1 MQVSANRIELKL
13 KLQGIECPIISCA
26 VSNNIL
32 GGAQIEVLYTAE
44 LRKIEPSTR
53 VEVYFRTDGAGSPF
67 YVLFLG
73 YISAVTYADDA
84 NSKRATLNCEMD
96 YALTRR
102 FQIYQWSPEV
112 LVESKQRAFSGA
124 PTALET
130 LGTGVPAL
138 YAQKLSQ
145 YFFAGRTNVAT
156 KTAPRNGVGRAA
168 IGLLERVF
176 GVTVPPPSGAS
187 PTPAPIPATSAAT
200 AVSAANPYTAVMGAQ
215 SNILEQIAGIAVDI
229 KQDALLEKVASSQLL
244 EASVKQIPPLA
255 SVGELIDV
263 IASHLFHVVYTV
275 PTAGIRDLGA
285 FNRKKDWANRVDNA
299 IPPAWRTQSPISTTK
314 ETIFA
319 AYLNPSS
326 ELRVLAMRANVPLDG
341 NSEVELQNAE
351 QITPALVQ
359 GWYDAIM
366 AGPQENMSDPGQ
378 KQVVTTIV
386 VPNLYFAVPPKC
398 NVVMP
403 NMISSLTYTVP
414 HLERATRGLMFAMPV
429 PASGAQL
436 QPNTDWKLHYY
447 SPADAVNAAS
457 GQFVLQPHE
466 AETGVR
472 LFISDITAVAS
483 YLETLLNYQPDAMQ
497 RLADYRF
504 MEERYASTTLQV
516 SGPFNPY
523 ICPGLPCIVED
534 DGKHGGRPAERYQG
548 FIQGVQHVISAGAAI
563 TTYSLS
569 HVITAS
575 EDAPELLRRGE
586 KAKQGYHPLKSLHDL
601 LLPTWLTA
609 QHYDVNHIGKTYQEL
624 LVCDAADHTNLRAG
638 TRPLATEDDV
648 AETSSSLIAAC
659 VPPSTCPAGAQS
671 LTQTLITVNPTAAGK
686 LVSRK
691 RAAEAYAISCAQQ
704 RGFGD
709 AK

>member
-1 MQVSANRIELKL
+1 MSVTANRIELKL
-13 KLQGIECPIISCA
+13 KLQGVDCPIISCA

-32 GGAQIEVLYTAE
+32 GGAQIEVLYTAA

-53 VEVYFRTDGAGSPF
+53 VEVYFRTDGAKGPF
-67 YVLFLG
+67 FVLFLG
-73 YISAVTYADDA
+73 YISAVTYTDDA
-84 NSKRATLNCEMD
+84 DSKRATLNCEMD

-112 LVESKQRAFSGA
+112 LVESKQRTFSGA
-124 PTALET
+124 PTVLET

-138 YAQKLSQ
+138 YAQSLSE
-145 YFFAGRTNVAT
+145 YFFAGRTSIAT

-176 GVTVPPPSGAS
+176 GVTAAAADVSAAS
-187 PTPAPIPATSAAT
+187 PLASQPGAAT
-200 AVSAANPYTAVMGAQ
+200 AAETSVPAANAYAAVMGAQ

-229 KQDALLEKVASSQLL
+229 KQDVLLEKVASSQLL

-285 FNRKKDWANRVDNA
+285 FNRKKAWAARVDAA
-299 IPPAWRTQSPISTTK
+299 IPPTWRRDD
-314 ETIFA
+314 
-319 AYLNPSS
+319 L
-326 ELRVLAMRANVPLDG
+326 
-341 NSEVELQNAE
+341 
-351 QITPALVQ
+351 ALVTKTLILNSYQDGPIRILANEAQATLELEADQ
-359 GWYDAIM
+359 GGADAITYARVTRWYDTLM
-366 AGPQENMSDPGQ
+366 AYTPSTRQVAQ
-378 KQVVTTIV
+378 KQKQIVTTIV
-386 VPNLYFAVPPKC
+386 VPNLYFALPPAC

-414 HLERATRGLMFAMPV
+414 HLERVTRGLMFAMPV

-436 QPNTDWKLHYY
+436 QTNTDWKLHYY
-447 SPADAVNAAS
+447 SPTGAVSPS
-457 GQFVLQPHE
+457 GEFVLQDHE
-466 AETGVR
+466 AETGIR

-483 YLETLLNYQPDAMQ
+483 YLETLLNNESDAMQ

-523 ICPGLPCIVED
+523 VCPGLPCIVED

-575 EDAPELLRRGE
+575 EDAPELLRKGTKSAE
-586 KAKQGYHPLKSLHDL
+586 NYHALKSLHDL

-609 QHYDVNHIGKTYQEL
+609 QHYDVDHIGDTYQEL
-624 LVCDAADHTNLRAG
+624 LVCGAADHENLRAG
-638 TRPLATEDDV
+638 ARPLATEADV
-648 AETSSSLIAAC
+648 AQMTSTLIPACAAQ
-659 VPPSTCPAGAQS
+659 STCPTGSTSRTPPA
-671 LTQTLITVNPTAAGK
+671 TPVNAVAAGK
-686 LVSRK
+686 LSSR
-691 RAAEAYAISCAQQ
+691 RAAAEAYATSCKER

>member
-112 LVESKQRAFSGA
+112 LVENKKRAFSGA
-124 PTALET
+124 PTVLQT
-130 LGTGVPAL
+130 LGAGVPAD
-138 YAQKLSQ
+138 YAQRLSD
-145 YFFAGRTNVAT
+145 YFFSARTPITT

-168 IGLLERVF
+168 IALLERVF
-176 GVTVPPPSGAS
+176 GVTN
-187 PTPAPIPATSAAT
+187 PAPPAPAAAPAAASAAQT
-200 AVSAANPYTAVMGAQ
+200 SVPAANAYAAVMGAQ

-229 KQDALLEKVASSQLL
+229 GQDALLQKVASSQLL

-255 SVGELIDV
+255 SVGELIDT

-285 FNRKKDWANRVDNA
+285 FNAKKEWAQRVDSA
-299 IPPAWRTQSPISTTK
+299 IPAAWRTGVLVSATK
-314 ETIFA
+314 ELIFKSA
-319 AYLNPSS
+319 QDGDIYQLS
-326 ELRVLAMRANVPLDG
+326 ERAHVPLYSDG
-341 NSEVELQNAE
+341 EGAE
-351 QITPALVQ
+351 SADDITPDLVTRWYAALQ
-359 GWYDAIM
+359 GASVESSNS
-366 AGPQENMSDPGQ
+366 AQS
-378 KQVVTTIV
+378 KQIVTTLV
-386 VPNLYFAVPPKC
+386 VPNLYFAVPPVC
-398 NVVMP
+398 NVVTP
-403 NMISSLTYTVP
+403 NMISSITYTVP

-429 PASGAQL
+429 PVSGQSAAAD
-436 QPNTDWKLHYY
+436 TDWTLHYY
-447 SPADAVNAAS
+447 SPRDAVDKS
-457 GQFVLQPHE
+457 GAFVLQNHE
-466 AETGVR
+466 AETGIR
-472 LFISDITAVAS
+472 LFMSDITAVAS
-483 YLETLLNYQPDAMQ
+483 YLQTLLNNQPDAMQ

-516 SGPFNPY
+516 SGPFNPH
-523 ICPGLPCIVED
+523 ICPGLSCIVVD
-534 DGKHGGRPAERYQG
+534 DGKHGGRPKETYQG
-548 FIQGVQHVISAGAAI
+548 FIQGVQHVISAGAAV

-575 EDAPELLRRGE
+575 EDAPALIDRSIKGS
-586 KAKQGYHPLKSLHDL
+586 QGVTYDPLKSLHEL
-601 LLPTWLTA
+601 LLPTWLSA
-609 QHYDVNHIGKTYQEL
+609 AHYDVNNISNTYQEL
-624 LVCDAADHTNLRAG
+624 LGCGAAAHGQLAAG
-638 TRPLATEDDV
+638 TRPLATEADV
-648 AETSSSLIAAC
+648 ASMTSSLIPAC
-659 VPPSTCPAGAQS
+659 AVTSTCPAGANM
-671 LTQTLITVNPTAAGK
+671 LIPTMTAANAQATNK
-686 LVSRK
+686 LTSRK
-691 RAAEAYAISCAQQ
+691 TAASEYASSCAQQ

-709 AK
+709 A